1 MPGIS
6 CGIKGIYVPWILM
19 EVDWK
24 LCFKYSKNH
33 VYLTLEYMIC
43 SIYVFFMYVYIGYSN
58 KIENLNNDSRNW
70 NKYESYFSNYE

>member
-1 MPGIS
+1 
-6 CGIKGIYVPWILM
+6 
-19 EVDWK
+19 
-24 LCFKYSKNH
+24 
-33 VYLTLEYMIC
+33 MIC